1 MKSYLVLC
9 LALLHA
15 CTLHF
20 TFGVRFEDFFGY
32 PFGAEHGDSAFSKE
46 DDALPASS
54 VTGVAV
60 PASLVFPYF
69 CNAFVYLNVSICAP
83 YTASRMSVCFVVLQ
97 LGVRVSRAACK
108 LCFEHFL
115 CFFFKQINSNGY
127 VSFHPTRREQPV
139 TTPSSIIHSFP
150 FTLEEEEYA
159 ALVAVF
165 WADVDITGEGGGDV
179 WYRTVTQHQDRVL
192 LQRISAFARSYH
204 QDILVE
210 REFPVDLSFT
220 WALIVTWDHVGYNK
234 KHTDKVC
241 AVGIHT
247 QRIYMCLHC
256 YTQKAV

>member
-1 MKSYLVLC
+1 M
-9 LALLHA
+9 
-15 CTLHF
+15 
-20 TFGVRFEDFFGY
+20 
-32 PFGAEHGDSAFSKE
+32 
-46 DDALPASS
+46 
-54 VTGVAV
+54 
-60 PASLVFPYF
+60 
-69 CNAFVYLNVSICAP
+69 
-83 YTASRMSVCFVVLQ
+83 
-97 LGVRVSRAACK
+97 
-108 LCFEHFL
+108 
-115 CFFFKQINSNGY
+115 
-127 VSFHPTRREQPV
+127 SFHPTRREQPV

-234 KHTDKVC
+234 S
-241 AVGIHT
+241 T
-247 QRIYMCLHC
+247 QTRYVQWEYTHNVYILYLHC
-256 YTQKAV
+256 YMQKAV

>member
-1 MKSYLVLC
+1 M
-9 LALLHA
+9 
-15 CTLHF
+15 
-20 TFGVRFEDFFGY
+20 
-32 PFGAEHGDSAFSKE
+32 
-46 DDALPASS
+46 
-54 VTGVAV
+54 
-60 PASLVFPYF
+60 
-69 CNAFVYLNVSICAP
+69 
-83 YTASRMSVCFVVLQ
+83 
-97 LGVRVSRAACK
+97 
-108 LCFEHFL
+108 
-115 CFFFKQINSNGY
+115 
-127 VSFHPTRREQPV
+127 SFHPTRREQPV

-247 QRIYMCLHC
+247 QCIYMYLHC
-256 YTQKAV
+256 YMQKAV